1 MGIAPIG
8 PPNEGYATSTVQLHW
23 DRSWEPKQV
32 CCGSD
37 GAGSV
42 ESAGSEKHV
51 RVRVGGV
58 I

>member
-1 MGIAPIG
+1 MA
-8 PPNEGYATSTVQLHW
+8 HW